1 VVVEKI
7 KDGWPELLLMDGF
20 DECVIGIASQFHNT
34 AVAYDEDQV
43 IQKLMDHH
51 GMDKIEAIEYM
62 EYNQKGSW
70 VGEST
75 PIFVKDMRDDLDG

>member
-1 VVVEKI
+1 MVVEKI
-7 KDGWPELLLMDGF
+7 REGWPELLLMDGF
-20 DECVIGIASQFHNT
+20 DDCIVGVASQFHNT

-43 IQKLMDHH
+43 IQKLMDQR

-62 EYNQKGSW
+62 EYNQKGAW

-75 PIFVKDMRDDLDG
+75 PIFVKDMRNDRDE

>member
-1 VVVEKI
+1 MVVEKI
-7 KDGWPELLLMDGF
+7 REDWPELLLMDGF
-20 DECVIGIASQFHNT
+20 DDCIVGVASQFHNT

-43 IQKLMDHH
+43 IQKLMDQR

-62 EYNQKGSW
+62 EYNQKGAW

-75 PIFVKDMRDDLDG
+75 PIFVKDMRNDRDE

>member
-1 VVVEKI
+1 MVVEKI
-7 KDGWPELLLMDGF
+7 REDWPELLLMDGF
-20 DECVIGIASQFHNT
+20 DDCIVGIASQFHNT

-43 IQKLMDHH
+43 IQKLMDQG

-62 EYNQKGSW
+62 EYNQKGAW

-75 PIFVKDMRDDLDG
+75 PIFVKDMRND

>member
-1 VVVEKI
+1 MVVEKI
-7 KDGWPELLLMDGF
+7 REDWPELLLMDGF
-20 DECVIGIASQFHNT
+20 DDCIVGIASQFHNT

-43 IQKLMDHH
+43 IQKLMDQR

-62 EYNQKGSW
+62 EYNQKGAW

-75 PIFVKDMRDDLDG
+75 PIFVKDMRND